1 MMQLRAEN
9 IHFAYPKSA
18 ELFGGVKAAI
28 SPGEMVGFFAPS
40 GAGKSTFA
48 KILAGYLKPQRGT
61 VTLDGHSIHARRK
74 SEYNPVQLIFQHPE
88 QAVNPLHKMRK
99 VLEETG
105 PINYELMAE
114 LGIDPEW
121 LDRWPSELSGGELQR
136 FCVLRVLN
144 PKTRFIIADEMT
156 TMLDAIT
163 AAQIWEVV
171 LKYAV
176 VYDMGV
182 VVISHSSALVN
193 RICQRVI
200 KL

>member
-18 ELFGGVKAAI
+18 ELFGGVKAAM
-28 SPGEMVGFFAPS
+28 SSYETVGFLAPS

-48 KILAGYLKPQRGT
+48 KILAGYLKPQKGT
-61 VTLDGHSIHARRK
+61 VTLDGQSIHARRK

-144 PKTRFIIADEMT
+144 PQTRFIIADEMT

-193 RICQRVI
+193 RVCQRVI